1 MVVVNVFVSPPSVT
15 LECFQH
21 YRVKASLVS
30 SCPRVLISPP
40 ARVSTPKLQ
49 VISGQ
54 IVTEEIHYTEGSETK
69 TVSLLPSL
77 SITREIHYNTSRA
90 KVKMALIVAMR
101 F

>member
-1 MVVVNVFVSPPSVT
+1 MVMVNVFVSPPSVT

-30 SCPRVLISPP
+30 SCPHLPP